1 MIKKITYFLI
11 FISLFNSCRKYDFD
25 TSTIENKEW
34 FLVSGKVYLENLTTG
49 ELTYYEHFDDNQSS
63 SNLDVFGGSNIDFDK
78 IHKYKTKW
86 YFSDGLFTLNDSTT
100 YQYTTQGSGVKKQYN
115 IIGILP
121 YGSSRN
127 LGILYFDD
135 NRMDVVVYEANES
148 HLGDNY
154 HYYTVLTFV
163 TNNSSCNLCNYSN
176 TTGYQYGGT
185 ITIRDISEPTCCD
198 SFANKMMTGGPVILY
213 VYEQLL
219 AFDWERGP
227 AGTGEFTNNAVASPE
242 AQMYGELVERVE
254 KPDPETWILTIRQ
267 GVHYQDTGTEAG
279 NLVGGREMTAE
290 DVAWAYERNVHSPD
304 GAIQVLQP
312 RVAAAFEIEQTGPW
326 EVPSRQMYSR

>member
-34 FLVSGKVYLENLTTG
+34 FLVAGKVYLENLTTG
-49 ELTYYEHFDDNQSS
+49 ELTYYEHFDDSQSS

-100 YQYTTQGSGVKKQYN
+100 CQYTTQGSGVKKQYN

-176 TTGYQYGGT
+176 TTGYEYGGT
-185 ITIRDISEPTCCD
+185 ITITTNI
-198 SFANKMMTGGPVILY
+198 NG
-213 VYEQLL
+213 YEQLS
-219 AFDWERGP
+219 
-227 AGTGEFTNNAVASPE
+227 GTSWLITRYDIGMTPYYPNDTINFINSVSYNINGSNEKTYSLSNNVGNNLYNLTLYECVTLGGNYSG
-242 AQMYGELVERVE
+242 QVSLSFIDFGELNN
-254 KPDPETWILTIRQ
+254 LTMNGIF
-267 GVHYQDTGTEAG
+267 GTSG
-279 NLVGGREMTAE
+279 SINLWMTRL
-290 DVAWAYERNVHSPD
+290 Y
-304 GAIQVLQP
+304 
-312 RVAAAFEIEQTGPW
+312 
-326 EVPSRQMYSR
+326 